1 MSRVYASILPKKLER
16 KTCSAFEYGHNRSGE
31 TKLCPDQVFSV
42 IHLVDPAA
50 GHLWGKARVILWLME
65 AQRASKLIE
74 PMLVTFTPSRLSAM
88 AADYGFRVLNLDTS
102 PSRFSLTAIRTLQA
116 FLKKCTQPVLHTH
129 GYKPNIVGRL
139 VNLVGGPASG
149 VISTCHGWVEDSFAL
164 KFYNALDRSTSFLS
178 DRMVVPAPNMIERLP
193 AYRNAT
199 VIPNGIPGRCVPSA
213 EEKRE
218 AKRNFG
224 WREDQFV
231 VGMLARITKPKG
243 VLEFEQAVSLCD
255 KANIVWVVAGAEANG
270 GAQLVGQSSS
280 AQFVGYIN
288 RPSDYLAAL
297 DVFVQASYSEGLSL
311 SLLEAARAALPIVA
325 TNVGATECAFRDGK
339 EALLIPARDP
349 KRLAESIAMLYD
361 DRCLAQRLGE
371 AARSRFEECYQI
383 ERMSEAYLRLYRSV
397 LGSAD

>member
-1 MSRVYASILPKKLER
+1 MTEVYASILPKKLEKR
-16 KTCSAFEYGHNRSGE
+16 AYSAFEYGHNATGE
-31 TKLCPDQVFSV
+31 PKLRPEQVFSV

-50 GHLWGKARVILWLME
+50 GHLWGQPRVILWLME

-74 PMLVTFTPSRLSAM
+74 PTLVTFTPSRLSAM
-88 AADYGFRVLNLDTS
+88 AADYGFGVLNLDTN
-102 PSRFSLTAIRTLQA
+102 PSRFSLSAIRTLQA

-178 DRMVVPAPNMIERLP
+178 DRIVVPAPNMIERLP
-193 AYRNAT
+193 ANKNAT
-199 VIPNGIPGRCVPSA
+199 VIPNGIPGGCVPSA

-218 AKRNFG
+218 AKRKFG

-243 VLEFEQAVSLCD
+243 IQEFEQAISLCN

-270 GAQLVGQSSS
+270 TRIVEQSSP

-288 RPSDYLAAL
+288 RPSEYLAAL

-311 SLLEAARAALPIVA
+311 SLLEAARSALPIVA

-339 EALLIPARDP
+339 EAVLIPAKDP
-349 KRLAESIAMLYD
+349 KRLAESIEMIYD
-361 DRCLAQRLGE
+361 DPCLGRRLGE
-371 AARSRFEECYQI
+371 AARRRFEECYQI

-397 LGSAD
+397 LGADD

>member
-1 MSRVYASILPKKLER
+1 MSRVYVSILPKKLER
-16 KTCSAFEYGHNRSGE
+16 KTCSAFEYGHNQSGE
-31 TKLCPDQVFSV
+31 TKLRPDRAFSV

-65 AQRASKLIE
+65 AQRASKLID
-74 PMLVTFTPSRLSAM
+74 PRLVTFTPSRLSAM
-88 AADYGFRVLNLDTS
+88 AADYGFGVLNLDTS

-116 FLKKCTQPVLHTH
+116 FLKKCAQPVLHTH

-193 AYRNAT
+193 AYKNAT
-199 VIPNGIPGRCVPSA
+199 VIPNGIPGRGVPSA
-213 EEKRE
+213 QEKRE
-218 AKRNFG
+218 AKRKFG

-243 VLEFEQAVSLCD
+243 VQEFEQAVSLCN
-255 KANIVWVVAGAEANG
+255 KTNVVWVVAGAEANG
-270 GAQLVGQSSS
+270 AQLVGQSSP
-280 AQFVGYIN
+280 AEFVGYIS
-288 RPSDYLAAL
+288 RPSEYLAAL

-311 SLLEAARAALPIVA
+311 SLLEAARSALPIVA

-339 EALLIPARDP
+339 EAILIPAKDP
-349 KRLAESIAMLYD
+349 KCLAESIEMLYD
-361 DRCLAQRLGE
+361 DPCLAQRLGE
-371 AARSRFEECYQI
+371 AARRRFEECYQI
-383 ERMSEAYLRLYRSV
+383 ERMSEAYLRLYRSI
-397 LGSAD
+397 LGAGD

>member
-1 MSRVYASILPKKLER
+1 MSRVYASILPKKLE
-16 KTCSAFEYGHNRSGE
+16 KKGYSAFEYGHNRSGE

-50 GHLWGKARVILWLME
+50 GHLWGKSRVILWLME

-74 PMLVTFTPSRLSAM
+74 PMLVTFTPTRLSAM
-88 AADYGFRVLNLDTS
+88 AADYGFRVLNLDTN
-102 PSRFSLTAIRTLQA
+102 PSRFSLSAIRTLQA
-116 FLKKCTQPVLHTH
+116 FLKKCAQPVLHTH

-164 KFYNALDRSTSFLS
+164 KFYNALDRRTSFLS
-178 DRMVVPAPNMIERLP
+178 DKIVVPAPNMIERLP
-193 AYRNAT
+193 AFKNAT
-199 VIPNGIPGRCVPSA
+199 VIPNGIPGRCVPTPQ
-213 EEKRE
+213 EKRE
-218 AKRNFG
+218 AKRSFG

-243 VLEFEQAVSLCD
+243 VQEFEQAVSLCNQE
-255 KANIVWVVAGAEANG
+255 NIVWVIAGAEANG
-270 GAQLVGQSSS
+270 AKLVEQGSPAQY
-280 AQFVGYIN
+280 VGYIN
-288 RPSDYLAAL
+288 RPSEYLAAL

-311 SLLEAARAALPIVA
+311 SLLEAARGALPIVA
-325 TNVGATECAFRDGK
+325 TNVGATECAFRDGQ
-339 EALLIPARDP
+339 EALLIPAKDP
-349 KRLAESIAMLYD
+349 KRLADSISMLYA

-371 AARSRFEECYQI
+371 AARRRFEECYQI

-397 LGSAD
+397 LGSED